1 MRGGDFYGQEESQ
14 KESLQKEESD
24 QKETQIVFLK
34 NTLPPLA
41 GGGVF
46 CFTTAPIHRCGGLK
60 KP

>member
-34 NTLPPLA
+34 NTLPTLRRE
-41 GGGVF
+41 GVLF
-46 CFTTAPIHRCGGLK
+46 YHRTYT
-60 KP
+60 